1 VDLNL
6 SDEQQQLVD
15 SFGALYAKESS
26 TERVRAA
33 EPTGHDP
40 ELWLRLQEN
49 GALEMAVDERSGGW
63 GASLLDLALVA
74 EQHGRYLGAAPLI
87 EAQTA
92 ARLLARLL
100 ARLGPDSTAAGA
112 ELLESALAGA
122 RLVTLALHPP
132 AGGVLPLVPAGAV
145 ADDVVFFDGTS
156 VRHIALEGDRRTVT
170 TIGSLP
176 LADIEVAASA
186 TELASGAGAVAAY
199 DEAVNEWMI
208 LMAGALVGL
217 APRAIEIGV
226 EYVKERKAFGVPIGS
241 FQAVS
246 HGLADAATALDGGT
260 LLAREAAWS
269 AEVEPERTPELGPL
283 AFGFCAEAAREA
295 SYRSLHYHG
304 GYGFMLEYDIQ
315 LYFRRA
321 RGWPAQFAEPDVAFG
336 MAAARRLAA
345 RRLAARQPA
354 DSGREV

>member
-15 SFGALYAKESS
+15 SFGALYAKESPP
-26 TERVRAA
+26 ERVRAA

-40 ELWLRLQEN
+40 ELWLRLLEN
-49 GALEMAVDERSGGW
+49 GALEMAVDERAGGW

-74 EQHGRYLGAAPLI
+74 EQHGRHLGSAPLI
-87 EAQTA
+87 EAQAA
-92 ARLLARLL
+92 ARLLARLGSH
-100 ARLGPDSTAAGA
+100 LGPGSTWAGA

-122 RLVTLALHPP
+122 RLVTFALHPP
-132 AGGVLPLVPAGAV
+132 VDGVLPLVPAGAV
-145 ADDVVFFDGTS
+145 ADDVVYFDGTS
-156 VRHIALEGDRRTVT
+156 LRHLELGDPRRTVS

-176 LADIEVAASA
+176 LADISVPSA
-186 TELASGAGAVAAY
+186 TTELSSGAGAVAAF

-217 APRAIEIGV
+217 AGRALDIGV

-246 HGLADAATALDGGT
+246 HGLADAATALDGGM

-269 AEVEPERTPELGPL
+269 AEVEPARTPELGPL
-283 AFGFCAEAAREA
+283 AFGFCTEAAREA

-304 GYGFMLEYDIQ
+304 GYGFMVEYDIQ

-321 RGWPAQFAEPDVAFG
+321 RGWPAQFVEPDVAFA
-336 MAAARRLAA
+336 MAAAHRLASH
-345 RRLAARQPA
+345 RPAAPGEG
-354 DSGREV
+354 S